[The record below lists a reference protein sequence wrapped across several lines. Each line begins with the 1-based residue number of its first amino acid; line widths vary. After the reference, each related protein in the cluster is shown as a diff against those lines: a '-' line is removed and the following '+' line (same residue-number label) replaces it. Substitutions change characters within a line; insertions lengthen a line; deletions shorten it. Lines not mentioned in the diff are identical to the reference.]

1 MKRSTLLLISPIF
14 SLIFFICTTVV
25 AQNRVKV
32 EEHSFL
38 MKDPTGK
45 FPMVVVHDSL
55 VLKGFNF
62 DQGHAAHLHPD
73 MTMRGLGDYTFY
85 LKGKSYVIDDGC
97 GRVFE
102 YTNEGFKRI
111 DQSFNHRNQYG
122 GAFFIYD
129 QRPHLY
135 GGYGFF
141 TEKNILT
148 NYHFDTKE
156 WSLAGAHN
164 RTNLPTFGTS
174 FYYQDQDRLWI
185 TDKMVRS
192 SNGQSVLNEAP
203 SVYQISL
210 SDLSCER
217 LGNLSK
223 RILETDWQKTFQRNG
238 KLVILGIEELYEL
251 DFKNNLLEVFE
262 TTTALSI
269 KDKVLYFPEKDY
281 IATKIKTNG
290 NFYALSIDYDGIKG
304 RLLTSEPL
312 YVAHKWLDYVMV
324 AIALLFIAVIA
335 YGLRKRYQIKKVVND
350 SLHYHT
356 INQELK
362 YNHQVWDALKDYRKQ
377 VLIHLIDAQR
387 DFIPLSELDAIL
399 TTDESESYVT
409 VKKRREHVLK
419 DIAREIAALLSIS
432 KDEVLITRRSETD
445 KRVKEIRL
453 GITVIVKN

>member
-14 SLIFFICTTVV
+14 SLIFFMSTSVV

-38 MKDPTGK
+38 MKVPTGK

-73 MTMRGLGDYTFY
+73 MTMRGLGDYTFQ
-85 LKGKSYVIDDGC
+85 LNNASYVIDDGC

-102 YTNEGFKRI
+102 YTNEGFKRV
-111 DQSFNHRNQYG
+111 DHSFNHRNQYG

-129 QRPHLY
+129 ERPHLY

-156 WSLAGAHN
+156 WSLASPIHHSQSPAFN
-164 RTNLPTFGTS
+164 RSYF
-174 FYYQDQDRLWI
+174 FQEEDHLWF
-185 TDKMVRS
+185 TRHRVRS
-192 SNGQSVLNEAP
+192 SNGESVLNDDPA
-203 SVYQISL
+203 VYQINL
-210 SDLSCER
+210 TDLSCER

-223 RILETDWQKTFQRNG
+223 RILETDWQKTFQRDG
-238 KLVILGIEELYEL
+238 KLVIIGIEELYEL

-262 TTTALSI
+262 TKTALSI
-269 KDKVLYFPEKDY
+269 KNKVLYFPEKDF
-281 IATKIKTNG
+281 IATKIRTNS
-290 NFYALSIDYDGIKG
+290 NFYALSLDFNAIKG

-335 YGLRKRYQIKKVVND
+335 YGLRKRYHIKKVVND

-356 INQELK
+356 LNQELK
-362 YNHQVWDALKDYRKQ
+362 YNHQVWDALQDYRKQ

-419 DIAREIAALLSIS
+419 DIAREIAALLNIS